1 VRDAAYKA
9 KAYTLDGEKLFSPV
23 IPKYLSTVTVSK
35 VRSGDW
41 FTPNSGISRFPAIA
55 SGHKIVDA
63 VYKCALDVLYRC
75 SSGEFIRNPG
85 SGEKAGMW
93 QAGFRT
99 GEGYG
104 VWVRDVVYVSIL
116 MGSLLDPVVARASI
130 AYITAN
136 GIDNSEDG
144 RGLPA
149 VGVWDYFLATGDTSL
164 IKQTYSN
171 LKTKLNKIQ
180 YDSTEGLG
188 KAIAASY
195 LDLDYALQE
204 ENNGGYA
211 FSTQLV
217 YAEAYRAM
225 ALMGVIMGESK
236 NTRAIWQQRSDTIK
250 KNVRNK
256 FWKASAGYYTEGR
269 VGTKGYTNSYWENFG
284 QSLAMWP
291 RWGIADSVRT
301 ASVFNHNQIAFNEW
315 GYVVRH
321 FKPSGTYL
329 GLDVWPFTEVG
340 MAIAAARYNR
350 VNDLNAVF
358 FSTLRDAAMTK
369 TFMECISWE
378 NGISWRY
385 PGQLWHAMGFI
396 SMIFNAMLGMEYD
409 LDGLYF
415 KKACVPEVLKG
426 LEIKNFKYRN
436 AGFEIKTDGW
446 GTLKEVL
453 LDGVAVN
460 KINTSLSGNHVI
472 TLKMSNSIT
481 PAQRRK
487 SPYAVDAAHGITLS
501 SGSNGIAIKLRGD
514 FFSGAS
520 IRIFNL
526 HGQLIAD
533 LTDQVYNGRV
543 IFKAAKGSPASLLVS
558 VCKGGRTETCRVSV
572 VR

>member
-1 VRDAAYKA
+1 
-9 KAYTLDGEKLFSPV
+9 
-23 IPKYLSTVTVSK
+23 
-35 VRSGDW
+35 
-41 FTPNSGISRFPAIA
+41 
-55 SGHKIVDA
+55 
-63 VYKCALDVLYRC
+63 
-75 SSGEFIRNPG
+75 
-85 SGEKAGMW
+85 
-93 QAGFRT
+93 
-99 GEGYG
+99 
-104 VWVRDVVYVSIL
+104 
-116 MGSLLDPVVARASI
+116 
-130 AYITAN
+130 
-136 GIDNSEDG
+136 
-144 RGLPA
+144 
-149 VGVWDYFLATGDTSL
+149 
-164 IKQTYSN
+164 
-171 LKTKLNKIQ
+171 
-180 YDSTEGLG
+180 
-188 KAIAASY
+188 
-195 LDLDYALQE
+195 
-204 ENNGGYA
+204 
-211 FSTQLV
+211 
-217 YAEAYRAM
+217 
-225 ALMGVIMGESK
+225 
-236 NTRAIWQQRSDTIK
+236 
-250 KNVRNK
+250 
-256 FWKASAGYYTEGR
+256 
-269 VGTKGYTNSYWENFG
+269 
-284 QSLAMWP
+284 
-291 RWGIADSVRT
+291 
-301 ASVFNHNQIAFNEW
+301 
-315 GYVVRH
+315 
-321 FKPSGTYL
+321 
-329 GLDVWPFTEVG
+329 

-350 VNDLNAVF
+350 VNDMNAVF